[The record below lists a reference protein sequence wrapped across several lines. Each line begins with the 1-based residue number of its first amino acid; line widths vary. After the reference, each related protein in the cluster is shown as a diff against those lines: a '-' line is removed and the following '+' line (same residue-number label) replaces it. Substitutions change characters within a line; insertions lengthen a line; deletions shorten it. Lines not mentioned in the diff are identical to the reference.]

1 MSCISDFSQPFP
13 QTGRLAEKNLNLSL
27 EALCS
32 KIDATKA
39 IVYSYIVRTVKN
51 PEGYFIQTGSAPNF
65 QGDVISLC
73 MCKHWMRTFRTIDEW
88 CDNTWIAGFTG
99 IGAVNRKNALI
110 YLMKVGI
117 AFESYY
123 ELWYSDKLPD
133 TVKQAKLARSNK
145 FGDVFEPQSG
155 LIDKNFFNPQNYHP
169 PIQNHVHA
177 NPKNPNNW
185 HKDINYEKGVSGRKA
200 ALLIGDTQYSF
211 LWDKPKLF
219 YPHPLH
225 RGQKKDDLQS
235 LLASFQK

>member
-13 QTGRLAEKNLNLSL
+13 QTGQNLNLSL
-27 EALCS
+27 GALCL

-39 IVYSYIVRTVKN
+39 IVYSYIVDTVKN
-51 PEGYFIQTGSAPNF
+51 HEGDFVQKGSAPNF
-65 QGDVISLC
+65 QDDVISLC
-73 MCKHWMRTFRTIDEW
+73 TCKHWMRTFRTIDKW
-88 CDNTWIAGFTG
+88 CDNIWVAGFTG
-99 IGAVNRKNALI
+99 KKEGKGRNALI

-117 AFESYY
+117 AFKSYY

-133 TVKQAKLARSNK
+133 TVKQAKLAHRNK
-145 FGDVFEPQSG
+145 FGDIFQPKSK
-155 LIDKNFFNPQNYHP
+155 LIDKEVFNPQNYHP

-211 LWDKPKLF
+211 LWNKPMLF
-219 YPHPLH
+219 YPSQLS
-225 RGQKKDDLQS
+225 RGQKKDNLQD